1 VSGQI
6 ILAGLLAGAA
16 VFLALYQG
24 VNWMAV
30 RGASKVLVESDQ
42 ADEGRSTAQAL
53 GAFVG
58 QRVPQVMES
67 IRRDLYWATTVE
79 PKWRGLTPATVLGQM
94 VLYSVGL
101 MVLFWMGVGDP
112 FFALVGLG
120 AGYLLTVSPLHR
132 KAEEVRRRIAQ
143 ELPEFVQLM
152 AAEAA
157 SGASLHTV
165 VTRVAEGEGTV
176 AAWFRNVLRRA
187 HGRDLF
193 GVNGYLLKAAHESGH
208 PALISTAIQLN
219 FAQAS
224 GTQVSALLKSL
235 AWQAANDFIG
245 EAEAKAEQLPNRLT
259 IYGTLFYFA
268 PFLIMIFVMIGVPLM
283 QNMR

>member
-1 VSGQI
+1 MSGQI
-6 ILAGLLAGAA
+6 LLAGLVTGAA

-42 ADEGRSTAQAL
+42 ADDRRTTAQAL
-53 GAFVG
+53 GAVVG
-58 QRVPQVMES
+58 RQAPQLLENV
-67 IRRDLYWATTVE
+67 RRDLYWASTVE
-79 PKWRGLTPATVLGQM
+79 PKYRGQTPAGILGQF
-94 VLYSVGL
+94 VLYAVAL
-101 MVLFWMGVGDP
+101 TALFWAGVGDP

-120 AGYLLTVSPLHR
+120 AGYLLTISPLHR

-143 ELPEFVQLM
+143 ELPEFVQLL

-157 SGASLHTV
+157 SGAALHTV
-165 VTRVAEGEGTV
+165 VERVAEGEGTV

-193 GVNGYLLKAAHESGH
+193 GMNGHLLKAAHESGH

-235 AWQAANDFIG
+235 AWQVANDFIG

-268 PFLIMIFVMIGVPLM
+268 PFLLMIFVMIGVPLM